1 MKLSVRETFMLFG
14 VILIVLFAGYWLLL
28 LSPIKTELKA
38 NLLEYDTVKSQYD
51 SEKVIIDSV
60 DSLKKDQDALQ
71 AQVSDYENRLLSELD
86 PEVISEHLVTV
97 LADNGFVKVTNIG
110 CSLPQYEQIQR
121 LDGTFSPNS
130 IQWITVNLKVAGT
143 DGVTPGGTD
152 KIGYDQFIK
161 AVKEIETENPD
172 AIHVSSITMEETN
185 QGFQYFLVSVDVF
198 AFHLPNRVSTI
209 DTSEP
214 YINWNREAIPT
225 GGILGRPYESIPV
238 SQIQAAYFRPFA
250 SEFAFAADPGTLTG
264 ESAATVT
271 PTPTPASTLT
281 PTPAA

>member
-14 VILIVLFAGYWLLL
+14 VILVVLFAGFWFLL
-28 LSPIKTELKA
+28 LSPIQTELKA
-38 NLLEYDTVKSQYD
+38 NILEYDTVKSQYD
-51 SEKVIIDSV
+51 SEKTIIESL
-60 DSLKKDQDALQ
+60 DSLQNDLDALQ
-71 AQVSDYENRLLSELD
+71 AQVSDYENRLLPELD
-86 PEVISEHLVTV
+86 PEVISEHLVAI

-161 AVKEIETENPD
+161 AVKKIETENPD
-172 AIHVSSITMEETN
+172 AIHVSSISMEETN

-198 AFHLPNRVSTI
+198 AYNLPNRMSPI
-209 DTSEP
+209 DITES

-225 GGILGRPYESIPV
+225 GGIFGRPYESIPV

-250 SEFAFAADPGTLTG
+250 SEFTFAAAPVPLTG
-264 ESAATVT
+264 GSTETVTPTST
-271 PTPTPASTLT
+271 PTPTPA
-281 PTPAA
+281 A

>member
-14 VILIVLFAGYWLLL
+14 VILIVLFAGYWFLL
-28 LSPIKTELKA
+28 LSQIQTELKA
-38 NLLEYDTVKSQYD
+38 NILEYDTVKSQYD
-51 SEKVIIDSV
+51 SQKVIIYSV
-60 DSLKKDQDALQ
+60 DSMQKYLDALQ
-71 AQVSDYENRLLSELD
+71 AQVSDYENRLLPELD
-86 PEVISEHLVTV
+86 PEIISEHLVTI

-130 IQWITVNLKVAGT
+130 IKWITVNLKVAGT

-161 AVKEIETENPD
+161 AVKEMEAENPD
-172 AIHVSSITMEETN
+172 AIHVSTINMEETN

-198 AFHLPNRVSTI
+198 AFHLPNRMSAI
-209 DTSEP
+209 DTTEP

-225 GGILGRPYESIPV
+225 GGIFCRPYESIPV

-250 SEFAFAADPGTLTG
+250 S
-264 ESAATVT
+264 
-271 PTPTPASTLT
+271 
-281 PTPAA
+281 